1 MKIKLIK
8 TNTEE
13 IKKIK
18 FGVNIKIKEE
28 IVEDN
33 PNDKRLNEM
42 IFLIG
47 SIILS
52 RPKIRSDPP
61 HIVIAKKIANN

>member
-1 MKIKLIK
+1 MKIKLIT

-13 IKKIK
+13 IKKNK
-18 FGVNIKIKEE
+18 FGVNMNIKEE

-52 RPKIRSDPP
+52 RPKTRRDPP